1 MYPGTIIE
9 FDDQSQIVDL
19 PIATVQR
26 KPLFCSLFTS
36 QKGDEDWGLYE
47 GKDFFNM
54 YGKQISFEQHGQPLL
69 QTALAINAGAQ
80 VLCKRLVADDATLAN
95 IGIIASVSQ
104 TEVQA
109 KNAYG
114 ELLYLDEAGEE
125 TIEHT
130 DTPKMVSA
138 AKITYSA
145 ATAENVKTPN
155 QAYDAIKMQMKDVQN
170 SYLLW
175 VITDNGRGVSQKR
188 IRILPQYRLS
198 RGTNFLLYSLSIME
212 NGTESESFYFNPLSI
227 INNNVNISLQAK
239 TATSSKQ
246 VKCVEDQSSIE
257 AFIKK
262 VAEFSDMTEDT
273 VKSIDMIFGYSKKGE
288 DLQNIIVDENGLTLN
303 NSFGQAMTSGTNG
316 SFGDRPIA
324 DECREEYIKQA
335 KEALDGTYDTVIFNL
350 DQYKIDAFIDAN
362 YPDEI
367 KKAIETL
374 VAFRED
380 CMFFRDIGLG
390 NNTLD
395 DILFAAYDAL
405 DSKFVS
411 VYCPTYDVIDP
422 YSKKQITVTVGYSL
436 AKLLTDQFNNGRNL
450 PIAGIKFNMIIKDA
464 IYGTLNFAPTVCPD
478 PIGNQKTVL
487 EEARINFA
495 SYIDGDLVI
504 ETLYTNQSA
513 YTQFSFANNVLGIQE
528 VVKAIRTRCPA
539 IRYTFIDGKDLEKYK
554 AEIEEVIAPFRS
566 NFKALQFEY
575 VADSAMELNKIFYG
589 VLKVVFRD
597 FIQTEWFKVIALNQ
611 LEGVE

>member
-9 FDDQSQIVDL
+9 FDDQSQIVEL
-19 PIATVQR
+19 PIANVQR
-26 KPLFCSLFTS
+26 KPLFCALFTS

-54 YGKQISFEQHGQPLL
+54 FGKQISFEQHGQPLL

-80 VLCKRLVADDATLAN
+80 VLCKRLVADDANLAN

-125 TIEHT
+125 TIEQT

-145 ATAENVKTPN
+145 ATAENVKTPE
-155 QAYDAIKMQMKDVQN
+155 QAYNAIRMQMGSVEN

-188 IRILPQYRLS
+188 IRILPNYRLS

-212 NGTESESFYFNPLSI
+212 NGSESESFYFNPLSI
-227 INNNVNISLQAK
+227 INNNVNISMQAK

-246 VKCVEDQSSIE
+246 VKCVEDQSAIE
-257 AFIKK
+257 AFIAKI
-262 VAEFSDMTEDT
+262 AEFSDMTVDT
-273 VKSIDMIFGYSKKGE
+273 VKSIDMIFGFSKKGE
-288 DLQNIIVDENGLTLN
+288 QLQNIIIDDNGLTLN
-303 NSFGQAMTSGTNG
+303 NSFGQAMPSGTNG
-316 SFGDRPIA
+316 AFGDRPIA
-324 DECREEYIKQA
+324 EECKEEYIKQA

-422 YSKKQITVTVGYSL
+422 YSKKQITVTIGYSL

-575 VADSAMELNKIFYG
+575 VADAAMELNKIFYG

-597 FIQTEWFKVIALNQ
+597 FIQTEWFKVIALNSI
-611 LEGVE
+611 EGVV

>member
-9 FDDQSQIVDL
+9 FDDQSQIVEL
-19 PIATVQR
+19 PIANVQR
-26 KPLFCSLFTS
+26 KPLFCALFTS

-54 YGKQISFEQHGQPLL
+54 FGKQISFEQHGQPLL

-80 VLCKRLVADDATLAN
+80 VLCKRLVADDANLAN

-125 TIEHT
+125 TIEQT

-145 ATAENVKTPN
+145 ATAENVKTPE
-155 QAYDAIKMQMKDVQN
+155 QAYNAIRMQMGSVEN

-188 IRILPQYRLS
+188 VRILPNYRLS

-212 NGTESESFYFNPLSI
+212 NGSETESFYFNPLSI
-227 INNNVNISLQAK
+227 INNNVNISMQAK

-246 VKCVEDQSSIE
+246 VKCVEDQSAIE
-257 AFIKK
+257 AFIAKI
-262 VAEFSDMTEDT
+262 AEFSDMTVDT
-273 VKSIDMIFGYSKKGE
+273 VKSIDMIFGFSKKGE
-288 DLQNIIVDENGLTLN
+288 QLQNIIIDDNGLTLN
-303 NSFGQAMTSGTNG
+303 NSFGQAMPSGTNG
-316 SFGDRPIA
+316 AFGDRPIA
-324 DECREEYIKQA
+324 EECKEEYIKQA

-422 YSKKQITVTVGYSL
+422 YSKKQITVTIGYSL

-575 VADSAMELNKIFYG
+575 VADAAMELNKIFYG

-597 FIQTEWFKVIALNQ
+597 FIQTEWFKVIALNSI
-611 LEGVE
+611 EGVV

>member
-1 MYPGTIIE
+1 
-9 FDDQSQIVDL
+9 
-19 PIATVQR
+19 
-26 KPLFCSLFTS
+26 
-36 QKGDEDWGLYE
+36 
-47 GKDFFNM
+47 
-54 YGKQISFEQHGQPLL
+54 
-69 QTALAINAGAQ
+69 
-80 VLCKRLVADDATLAN
+80 
-95 IGIIASVSQ
+95 
-104 TEVQA
+104 
-109 KNAYG
+109 YG

-125 TIEHT
+125 TIEQT

-145 ATAENVKTPN
+145 ATAENVKTPE
-155 QAYDAIKMQMKDVQN
+155 QAYNAIRMQMGSVEN

-188 IRILPQYRLS
+188 IRILPNYRLS

-212 NGTESESFYFNPLSI
+212 NGSESESFYFNPLSI
-227 INNNVNISLQAK
+227 INNNVNISMQAK

-246 VKCVEDQSSIE
+246 VKCVEDQSAIE
-257 AFIKK
+257 AFIAKI
-262 VAEFSDMTEDT
+262 AEFSDMTVDT
-273 VKSIDMIFGYSKKGE
+273 VKSIDMIFGFSKKGE
-288 DLQNIIVDENGLTLN
+288 QLQNIIIDDNGLTLN
-303 NSFGQAMTSGTNG
+303 NSFGQAMPSGTNG
-316 SFGDRPIA
+316 AFGDRPIA
-324 DECREEYIKQA
+324 EECKEEYIKQA

-422 YSKKQITVTVGYSL
+422 YSKKQITVTIGYSL

-575 VADSAMELNKIFYG
+575 VADAAMELNKIFYG

-597 FIQTEWFKVIALNQ
+597 FIQTEWFKVIALNSI
-611 LEGVE
+611 EGVV

>member
-9 FDDQSQIVDL
+9 FDDQSQIVEL
-19 PIATVQR
+19 PIANVQR
-26 KPLFCSLFTS
+26 KPLFCALFTS

-54 YGKQISFEQHGQPLL
+54 FGKQISFEQHGQPLL

-80 VLCKRLVADDATLAN
+80 VLCKRLVADDANLAN

-125 TIEHT
+125 TIEVT

-145 ATAENVKTPN
+145 ATAENVKTPE
-155 QAYDAIKMQMKDVQN
+155 QAYNAIRMQMGSVEN

-188 IRILPQYRLS
+188 IRILPNYRLS

-212 NGTESESFYFNPLSI
+212 NGSESESFYFNPLSI
-227 INNNVNISLQAK
+227 INNNVNISMQAK

-246 VKCVEDQSSIE
+246 VKCVEDQSAIE
-257 AFIKK
+257 AFIAKI
-262 VAEFSDMTEDT
+262 AEFSDMTVDT
-273 VKSIDMIFGYSKKGE
+273 VKSIDMIFGFSKKGE
-288 DLQNIIVDENGLTLN
+288 QLQNIIIDDNGLTLN
-303 NSFGQAMTSGTNG
+303 NSFGQAMPSGTNG
-316 SFGDRPIA
+316 AFGDRPIA
-324 DECREEYIKQA
+324 EECKEEYIKQA

-422 YSKKQITVTVGYSL
+422 YSKKQITVTIGYSL

-575 VADSAMELNKIFYG
+575 VADAAMELNKIFYG

-597 FIQTEWFKVIALNQ
+597 FIQTEWFKVIALNSI
-611 LEGVE
+611 EGVV